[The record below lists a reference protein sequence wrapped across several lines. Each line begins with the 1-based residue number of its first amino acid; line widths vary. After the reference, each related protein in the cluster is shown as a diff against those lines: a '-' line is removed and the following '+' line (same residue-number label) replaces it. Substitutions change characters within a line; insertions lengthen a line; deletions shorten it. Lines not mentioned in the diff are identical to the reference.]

1 MQLQLDFWQYE
12 AQLSRWEEGGRA
24 LLYDPIRRRK
34 VSFTPEEWLRQLV
47 LQYLLKAKNYPPGL
61 MRTEVGLTL
70 NGMPRRCDIVVFD
83 RQLRPWLLVECK
95 SPKIPLAQ
103 STFEQVARYN
113 LVFQAPF
120 LAITNGTTTFCAHLN
135 HEHGTFHFLPD
146 FPHYPPQAR
155 ATP

>member
-1 MQLQLDFWQYE
+1 MRLQLDFWQYE
-12 AQLSRWEEGGRA
+12 ARLRRWEEGGHA

-34 VSFTPEEWLRQLV
+34 VAFTPEEWLRQLV
-47 LQYLLKAKNYPPGL
+47 LQYLLNAKSYPPGL
-61 MRTEVGLTL
+61 MRTEVGLTF

-120 LAITNGTTTFCAHLN
+120 LAITNGTATFCAHLN
-135 HEHGTFHFLPD
+135 HEQGTFLFVSD
-146 FPHYPPQAR
+146 FPDYPS
-155 ATP
+155 